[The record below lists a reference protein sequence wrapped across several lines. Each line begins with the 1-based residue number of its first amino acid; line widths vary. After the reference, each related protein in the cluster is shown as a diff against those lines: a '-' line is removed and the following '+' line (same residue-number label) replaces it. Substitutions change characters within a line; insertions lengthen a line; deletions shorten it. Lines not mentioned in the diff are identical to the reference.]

1 MTLLMISCDGSQFE
15 MENLFPNEYH
25 KVLSLKDTGEKLLTV
40 SSTSSVPLVEE
51 VHVYKTGSVAYYEA
65 KAKLAVL
72 TQAEMEAIMADDRY
86 VRLYGKLEDK
96 YGDNGVITV
105 VLGRKEGTVLHIELW
120 LMSCRVLKRGMELA
134 MLDSL
139 VEQAKKQGIKTLKGY
154 YFKTPKNSMVREFY
168 GALGFTKISEQE
180 NGDSEWEL
188 EIDNYENKNKVIKV
202 VTSNEQN

>member
-1 MTLLMISCDGSQFE
+1 MAENAAYISLC
-15 MENLFPNEYH
+15 
-25 KVLSLKDTGEKLLTV
+25 
-40 SSTSSVPLVEE
+40 
-51 VHVYKTGSVAYYEA
+51 
-65 KAKLAVL
+65 
-72 TQAEMEAIMADDRY
+72 
-86 VRLYGKLEDK
+86 GKLVDK
-96 YGDNGVITV
+96 FGDNGIVTV
-105 VLGRKEGTVLHIELW
+105 TAGEQEGETLPLRLW
-120 LMSCRVLKRGMELA
+120 LMSCRVLKRDMELA

>member
-1 MTLLMISCDGSQFE
+1 MYIQRIAQLTNKSNQF
-15 MENLFPNEYH
+15 NLTTKRF
-25 KVLSLKDTGEKLLTV
+25 
-40 SSTSSVPLVEE
+40 
-51 VHVYKTGSVAYYEA
+51 
-65 KAKLAVL
+65 

-86 VRLYGKLEDK
+86 IRLYGKLEDK

>member
-1 MTLLMISCDGSQFE
+1 MTATIRPFEAVYMQRIAQLTNKSNQF
-15 MENLFPNEYH
+15 NLTTLRCTEDDIR
-25 KVLSLKDTGEKLLTV
+25 SMAEKPDWIT
-40 SSTSSVPLVEE
+40 
-51 VHVYKTGSVAYYEA
+51 
-65 KAKLAVL
+65 
-72 TQAEMEAIMADDRY
+72 
-86 VRLYGKLEDK
+86 LYGKLVDK
-96 YGDNGVITV
+96 FADNGVVTV
-105 VLGRKEGTVLHIELW
+105 VAGQAQGQTLCLRLW

-202 VTSNEQN
+202 VTNNEQN